1 MRGLLLS
8 SRLGRPRNHP
18 TPAQAVEALSQ
29 GACLY
34 APISSCS
41 GDPSPV
47 GLRDNE
53 DEGAVLVCKA
63 HFGRLRKLD
72 RRSLDKL
79 ERHLVDAF
87 ARNRGR
93 VVF

>member
-29 GACLY
+29 GCCLY
-34 APISSCS
+34 ASLGPCS

-47 GLRDNE
+47 GLRDND

-63 HFGRLRKLD
+63 HYGRLRKLD
-72 RRSLDKL
+72 ERSLDKL
-79 ERHLVDAF
+79 ERHLVEAF
-87 ARNRGR
+87 AKS
-93 VVF
+93 